1 VRRGEGN
8 ILISFMYHR
17 LLFWVRRLL
26 LARHQPSHERR
37 TLRDR
42 GPVHDHGKD
51 DGRAVRGQIV
61 SLQAFHRLGPEVKIQ
76 SVSH

>member
-1 VRRGEGN
+1 
-8 ILISFMYHR
+8 MYRR

-26 LARHQPSHERR
+26 LARHQPSHEQR

-42 GPVHDHGKD
+42 GFVHDHGKD

-61 SLQAFHRLGPEVKIQ
+61 SPQAFHRLVPGVKIQ
-76 SVSH
+76 SVDRIDW